1 MNVEEIE
8 EHGLVLA
15 IQAAQ
20 MHSIN
25 CKEASAAATAI
36 VSLIHRIFFKILSPE
51 LNPLFHITFPFYQ
64 PLILFLFSY
73 LLLKYFDS
81 DLSFSVS
88 ILAHTYGCIHD
99 FLSIYLCI
107 YVFIHLCVSIIFSSF
122 CLCFSLSHYYFRL
135 HC

>member
-36 VSLIHRIFFKILSPE
+36 VKIGRASCRERVLM
-51 LNPLFHITFPFYQ
+51 
-64 PLILFLFSY
+64 
-73 LLLKYFDS
+73 
-81 DLSFSVS
+81 SV
-88 ILAHTYGCIHD
+88 
-99 FLSIYLCI
+99 
-107 YVFIHLCVSIIFSSF
+107 
-122 CLCFSLSHYYFRL
+122 
-135 HC
+135 